1 MNGRKGYRKERDRLQ
16 RQDYMNGKPRS
27 RYIASGPC
35 PSSPALV
42 RAGRDK
48 YVSFHDRRQ
57 RSDLAAGG
65 QGGELRPV
73 SQRFPLSGAPRRS
86 LSPTQ
91 PRGQPSGSAE
101 QSSVSQ

>member
-1 MNGRKGYRKERDRLQ
+1 MNGRKGYRKEIDRLQ
-16 RQDYMNGKPRS
+16 RQDYMNGKSRS

-48 YVSFHDRRQ
+48 DVSFHDRRQ
-57 RSDLAAGG
+57 RSDSAAGG
-65 QGGELRPV
+65 HARTV
-73 SQRFPLSGAPRRS
+73 NSARFLNVFRCLERQS